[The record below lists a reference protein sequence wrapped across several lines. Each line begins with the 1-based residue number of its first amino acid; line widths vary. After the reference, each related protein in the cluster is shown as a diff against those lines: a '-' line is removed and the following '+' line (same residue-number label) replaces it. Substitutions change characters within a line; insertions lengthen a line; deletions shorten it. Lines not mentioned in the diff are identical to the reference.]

1 MFVGS
6 GLRSVRIR
14 GGSTSGTRHG
24 SYGAL
29 RWRKSQVDGG
39 SNNPM
44 CNASLELFVSE
55 RVVMAVENR
64 QPGCKRLIDMVA
76 VLQICALNDNIFVSR
91 LERHRTRAQG

>member
-6 GLRSVRIR
+6 VLRTVRIR
-14 GGSTSGTRHG
+14 GGPTSGSRHG
-24 SYGAL
+24 SHGAL

-39 SNNPM
+39 SHNPL

-55 RVVMAVENR
+55 RVIMAVENR
-64 QPGCKRLIDMVA
+64 QPGCKRSREIATV
-76 VLQICALNDNIFVSR
+76 VQICALNDNIFVSR